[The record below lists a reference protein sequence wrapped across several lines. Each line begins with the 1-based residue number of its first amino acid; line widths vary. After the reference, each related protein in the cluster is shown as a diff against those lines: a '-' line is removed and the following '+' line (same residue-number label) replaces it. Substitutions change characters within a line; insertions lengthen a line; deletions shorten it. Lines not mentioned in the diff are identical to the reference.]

1 MTSEVGSG
9 QVAIFPTFRGFRSK
23 TNAEMSGAG
32 REGGRSFNSAFNVG
46 AGDPGQ
52 ALIKKLNAQVASG
65 SKALSSA
72 RLAEQDAAGRVR
84 VAEAAL
90 AEARAKGGETSSRAI
105 AAEERL
111 ATAQRKLVD
120 AQTKTKQST
129 DQLKDAQAK
138 LADATND
145 ADGSGEQSA
154 NRFARGW
161 QTLKQR
167 LSSTVRSSVDDA
179 GNAAKSSAE
188 DAGKKS
194 GGAFSAGF
202 KGAMGALAGVF
213 AFDTVK
219 DFFSGAVKGAG
230 DLEQSA
236 GAIQSVFKGNASEM
250 LKWSTQAQNSVGL
263 TQNEFNE
270 LGTLIG
276 SQLKNGGTAMDELAP
291 KTNQLIGLGAD
302 LSSMF
307 GGTSREA
314 IEALSSAL
322 KGERDPIE
330 RYGVSLNQAKID
342 AEAAALGFKKVDG
355 AFENNAQ
362 QAATLSLIM
371 KQTADAQGNFAKEND
386 TLAGQQQR
394 AAAGWKNITTSIGGL
409 FLPVLTKVYGFIN
422 TSILPTIQNMVNG
435 LGDGGLAGMFPRL
448 SGFITE
454 FTGGIRAFG
463 VAWKNND
470 GDVTSSGFPGFMEI
484 LANGLRTVTGLL
496 GPLFQQ
502 FGAIFGGLAPTV
514 LQFLSAF
521 SPIGLIF
528 EALQPVLPQI
538 VAMLSSLAT
547 VVGAMLTQAMVQL
560 TPLVQQLVTMLAG
573 NFVSMM
579 PFVTDLFTLFQ
590 TILAAIVPVVMSLLA
605 AIIPLVSTLLSQLA
619 PIFMQLIT
627 AIMPPLVSIIGNI
640 VSAIAPLVTTLA
652 SLLIPII
659 QALMPIVVTVFG
671 VIVDIITAAM
681 QIVQGI
687 IEVVTGIIS
696 GNWAQVW
703 SGILNIIGGVFN
715 LIISVISGA
724 IQLVI
729 SVVLNGLNALVGF
742 FTSAFTGI
750 VNYVV
755 TSWNSIITGAQGM
768 LADLLG
774 FFGGIGDSVVKALG
788 NIGGVLL
795 DSGKA
800 LIQGFIDGITG
811 AAGAIGDAVGGVL
824 EGVRDFFPFSPAKR
838 GPFSGRGYTTHSG
851 KALAGDFAEGIVSEQ
866 NKVQSAANTIMNA
879 ASLTGEQGA
888 TSTGTATRPGTPG
901 SALAGAQVTVNMPIR
916 DHMSPEGVARA
927 FDNQL
932 NYKLRTVNA

>member
-52 ALIKKLNAQVASG
+52 ALIKKLNAQIASG

-72 RLAEQDAAGRVR
+72 RLAEQDAAGKVR

-111 ATAQRKLVD
+111 AAAQRKLVD

-138 LADATND
+138 LADATSD
-145 ADGSGEQSA
+145 AGSSGEQSA
-154 NRFARGW
+154 NRFTRGW
-161 QTLKQR
+161 QSLKQR

-236 GAIQSVFKGNASEM
+236 GAIQSVFKGSASEM
-250 LKWSTQAQNSVGL
+250 LKWSTEAQNSVGL

-276 SQLKNGGTAMDELAP
+276 AQLKNGGTAMDELAP

-409 FLPVLTKVYGFIN
+409 FLPTLTKVYGFIN
-422 TSILPTIQNMVNG
+422 TSILPTIQSLINQ
-435 LGDGGLAGMFPRL
+435 LGDGGLAGIFPGLSGAVSNFWSGMTMGGDVRAEFDGQL
-448 SGFITE
+448 SGFV
-454 FTGGIRAFG
+454 AFG
-463 VAWKNND
+463 AGVRAAFDIVK
-470 GDVTSSGFPGFMEI
+470 
-484 LANGLRTVTGLL
+484 
-496 GPLFQQ
+496 PLFQQ
-502 FGAIFGGLAPTV
+502 VGAVVADLAPTA
-514 LQFLSAF
+514 LEFLSAF

-528 EALQPVLPQI
+528 QALQPVLPQI
-538 VAMLSSLAT
+538 VALLSSLAG
-547 VVGAMLTQAMVQL
+547 VASGLLTSAMVQL
-560 TPLVQQLVTMLAG
+560 TPLVQQLVTMLAS

-579 PFVTDLFTLFQ
+579 PLVTSLFTLFQ
-590 TILAAIVPVVMSLLA
+590 DILVALVPVVMSLLA
-605 AIIPLVSTLLSQLA
+605 AILPLATTLLTQLA
-619 PIFMQLIT
+619 PIFTELIT
-627 AIMPPLVSIIGNI
+627 AVLPPLISIIGNI
-640 VSAIAPLVTTLA
+640 VAAIAPLVTTIA
-652 SLLIPII
+652 GLLIPII
-659 QALMPIVVTVFG
+659 QALMPIIVTVFG
-671 VIVDIITAAM
+671 VIVDIISAAM
-681 QIVQGI
+681 LVVQGI

-703 SGILNIIGGVFN
+703 SGILNIIGGVFQ
-715 LIISVISGA
+715 LIINVISGA
-724 IQLVI
+724 IQLVM

-755 TSWNSIITGAQGM
+755 TSWTSIITGAQGM

-774 FFGGIGDSVVKALG
+774 FFGGIGDAVLGALG
-788 NIGGVLL
+788 NIGGLLL

-800 LIQGFIDGITG
+800 LIQGFIDGIMG
-811 AAGAIGDAVGGVL
+811 MAGAIGDAVGGVL

-838 GPFSGRGYTTHSG
+838 GPFSGSGYTSHSG
-851 KALAGDFAEGIVSEQ
+851 KALAGDFAKGMVSEEA
-866 NKVQSAANTIMNA
+866 KVQSAANTIMTA
-879 ASLTGEQGA
+879 ATLTGSAAVGGGQAATAAAAGA
-888 TSTGTATRPGTPG
+888 KPGT
-901 SALAGAQVTVNMPIR
+901 VVNVSMPIR
-916 DHMSPEGVARA
+916 DQMSPEGVARA

>member
-52 ALIKKLNAQVASG
+52 ALIKKLNAQIASG

-72 RLAEQDAAGRVR
+72 RLAEQDAAGKVR

-111 ATAQRKLVD
+111 AAAQRKLVD

-138 LADATND
+138 LADVTSD
-145 ADGSGEQSA
+145 AGSSGEQSA
-154 NRFARGW
+154 NRFTRGW
-161 QTLKQR
+161 QSLKQR

-236 GAIQSVFKGNASEM
+236 GAIQSVFKGSASEM
-250 LKWSTQAQNSVGL
+250 LKWSTEAQNSVGL

-276 SQLKNGGTAMDELAP
+276 AQLKNGGTAMDELAP

-409 FLPVLTKVYGFIN
+409 FLPTLTKVYGFIN
-422 TSILPTIQNMVNG
+422 TSILPTIQSLINQ
-435 LGDGGLAGMFPRL
+435 LGDGGLAGIFPGLSGAVSNFWSGLTMGGDVRAEFDGQL
-448 SGFITE
+448 SGFV
-454 FTGGIRAFG
+454 AFG
-463 VAWKNND
+463 A
-470 GDVTSSGFPGFMEI
+470 
-484 LANGLRTVTGLL
+484 GLRAAFDIVK
-496 GPLFQQ
+496 PLFQQ
-502 FGAIFGGLAPTV
+502 VGAVVADLAPTA
-514 LQFLSAF
+514 LEFLSAF

-528 EALQPVLPQI
+528 QALQPVLPQI
-538 VAMLSSLAT
+538 VALLSSLAG
-547 VVGAMLTQAMVQL
+547 VASGLLTSAMVQL
-560 TPLVQQLVTMLAG
+560 TPLVQQLVTMLAS

-579 PFVTDLFTLFQ
+579 PLVTSLFTLFQ
-590 TILAAIVPVVMSLLA
+590 DLLVALVPVVMSLLA
-605 AIIPLVSTLLSQLA
+605 AILPLATTLLTQLA
-619 PIFMQLIT
+619 PIFTELTT
-627 AIMPPLVSIIGNI
+627 AVLPPLISIIGNI
-640 VSAIAPLVTTLA
+640 VAAIAPLVTTIA
-652 SLLIPII
+652 GLLIPII
-659 QALMPIVVTVFG
+659 QALMPIIVTVFG
-671 VIVDIITAAM
+671 VIVDIISAAM
-681 QIVQGI
+681 LVVQGI

-703 SGILNIIGGVFN
+703 SGILNIIGGVFQ
-715 LIISVISGA
+715 LIINVISGA
-724 IQLVI
+724 IQLVM

-755 TSWNSIITGAQGM
+755 TSWTSIITGAQGM

-774 FFGGIGDSVVKALG
+774 FFGGIGDAVLGALG
-788 NIGGVLL
+788 NIGGLL
-795 DSGKA
+795 LESGKA
-800 LIQGFIDGITG
+800 LIQGFIDGIMG
-811 AAGAIGDAVGGVL
+811 MAGAIGDAVGGVL

-838 GPFSGRGYTTHSG
+838 GPFSGSGYTSHSG
-851 KALAGDFAEGIVSEQ
+851 KALAGDFAKGMVSEEA
-866 NKVQSAANTIMNA
+866 KVQAAANTIMTA
-879 ASLTGEQGA
+879 ATLTGSTAVGGGQAATAGA
-888 TSTGTATRPGTPG
+888 VGAKPGTVVHV
-901 SALAGAQVTVNMPIR
+901 SMPIR

>member
-1 MTSEVGSG
+1 MTAEVGSG

-32 REGGRSFNSAFNVG
+32 RDGGKTFNSAFNVG

-52 ALIKKLNAQVASG
+52 ALIKKLNAQIASG

-72 RLAEQDAAGRVR
+72 RLAEQDAAGKVR
-84 VAEAAL
+84 VAETAL
-90 AEARAKGGETSSRAI
+90 AEARAKGGETSSRAV

-120 AQTKTKQST
+120 AQTKTRQST
-129 DQLKDAQAK
+129 DQLKDSQAK
-138 LADATND
+138 LADATGAAGN
-145 ADGSGEQSA
+145 SGEQSGS
-154 NRFARGW
+154 RFVRGW
-161 QTLKQR
+161 QSMKQK
-167 LSSTVRSSVDDA
+167 LSSAVRGSVDEA
-179 GNAAKSSAE
+179 GNAASRSAE
-188 DAGKKS
+188 ASGKKS
-194 GGAFSAGF
+194 GGAFSTGF

-236 GAIQSVFKGNASEM
+236 GAIQSVFKGSASDM
-250 LKWSTQAQNSVGL
+250 VKWSTQAQNSVGL

-276 SQLKNGGTAMDELAP
+276 AQLKNGGTAMDQLAP
-291 KTNQLIGLGAD
+291 KTNELIGLGAD

-330 RYGVSLNQAKID
+330 RYGVSLTQAKID
-342 AEAAALGFKKVDG
+342 AEALAMGAQKVDG
-355 AFENNAQ
+355 AFSNQAQ

-371 KQTADAQGNFAKEND
+371 KQTSDAQGNFAKESD

-394 AAAGWKNITTSIGGL
+394 ASAGWKNITTSIGGL
-409 FLPVLTKVYGFIN
+409 FLPILTKAFGFIN
-422 TSILPTIQNMVNG
+422 TSVLPTIQNLVNR

-448 SGFITE
+448 GGFLTE

-463 VAWKNND
+463 AAWKAND
-470 GDVTSSGFPGFMEI
+470 GDITSNGFPGFMET

-496 GPLFQQ
+496 GPLFQHFASV
-502 FGAIFGGLAPTV
+502 FGALAPTV

-521 SPIGLIF
+521 SPVGLIF

-538 VAMLSSLAT
+538 VSLLSSLAT
-547 VVGAMLTQAMVQL
+547 VISAVLTQAMVQL
-560 TPLVQQLVTMLAG
+560 APLVQQLVTMLAN

-579 PFVTDLFTLFQ
+579 PLVTSLFTLFEQ
-590 TILAAIVPVVMSLLA
+590 VLA
-605 AIIPLVSTLLSQLA
+605 AIIPVVMGLLAAILPLVTTLLTQLA
-619 PIFMQLIT
+619 PIFTQLIT
-627 AIMPPLVSIIGNI
+627 AVLPPLISIIGNI
-640 VSAIAPLVTTLA
+640 VTAIAPLITTIA

-659 QALMPIVVTVFG
+659 QALMPIIVTVFG
-671 VIVDIITAAM
+671 VIVEIITAAM

-703 SGILNIIGGVFN
+703 SGILNIVGGVFN
-715 LIISVISGA
+715 LVISIISGA
-724 IQLVI
+724 IQLVM
-729 SVVLNGLNALVGF
+729 SVVINGLNALVGF
-742 FTSAFTGI
+742 FSAAFTGI

-755 TSWNSIITGAQGM
+755 TSFTSIVTGAQGM
-768 LADLLG
+768 LNDLLG
-774 FFGGIGDSVVKALG
+774 FFGGIGDAVLGALG
-788 NIGGVLL
+788 NIGNLLL

-800 LIQGFIDGITG
+800 LIQGFIDGIMG
-811 AAGAIGDAVGGVL
+811 MAGAIGDAVGGVL
-824 EGVRDFFPFSPAKR
+824 EGVADFFPHSPAKR
-838 GPFSGRGYTTHSG
+838 GPFSGSGYTTHSG
-851 KALAGDFAEGIVSEQ
+851 KALAGDFAKGIVSEQ
-866 NKVQSAANTIMNA
+866 DKVNAAANTIMTA
-879 ASLTGEQGA
+879 ASLTGAASVPTAPTNGQQGGP
-888 TSTGTATRPGTPG
+888 SNWR
-901 SALAGAQVTVNMPIR
+901 AGASVNVQMDVRERVNPH
-916 DHMSPEGVARA
+916 DLSRA
-927 FDNQL
+927 FDNTL
-932 NYKLRTVNA
+932 NYRLRNANV